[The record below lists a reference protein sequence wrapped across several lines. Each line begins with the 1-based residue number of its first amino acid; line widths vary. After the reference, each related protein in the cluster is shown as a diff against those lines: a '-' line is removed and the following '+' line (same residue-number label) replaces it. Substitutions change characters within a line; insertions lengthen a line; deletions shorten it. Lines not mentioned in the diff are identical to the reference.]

1 MGRNMSYEKFIDE
14 VKTYSRIQAIQGQL
28 SWDQQVMMPPNGA
41 NARADTLAWLS
52 GRAHETITSKK
63 MGELISDL
71 EKNLSDL
78 DDDQKT
84 NVLEIRR
91 TFDKSTKLP
100 AEFIER
106 FTKTQSKGMGVW
118 AKARKNDDFN
128 MFAPILTELVELAR
142 EKITYLEN
150 GNTPYDTLLDDY
162 EVGLTVDYLEPLFA
176 ELKTGL
182 IEILNK
188 IMKTKK
194 HQLAKLDMTFPVS
207 NQEAF
212 CLKVSEQMGFDF
224 NSGRMDTSSHP
235 FSISIAAGDTRIT
248 TRYDENE
255 PFSCLYAVMHET
267 GHGLYEQGLPD
278 EFALTPRGTAIS
290 LGVHESQS
298 RLWENQIGRTEEFWK
313 YCLPL
318 FQKEFPEFPKSIDP
332 AQMNLI
338 ANQVEPSFIRV
349 EADEVTYN
357 LHIILRYEIEK
368 KLFNGEL
375 DVNDLPKVWN
385 EMFKEWFGLDV
396 KDDSTG
402 VLQDIH
408 WSMGAFGY
416 FPTYTLGNLYA
427 AQLFETMKEELDDVN
442 NMIEEGNWNPLLD
455 WLRKNIHEKGR
466 LYNPSDLI
474 KKATG
479 KIPSSGP
486 FLKYLNEKY
495 SKIYGF

>member
-1 MGRNMSYEKFIDE
+1 MSYEDFIDE
-14 VKTYSRIQAIQGQL
+14 VKTVSRIQAIQGQL
-28 SWDQQVMMPPNGA
+28 GWDQQVMMPPNGA

-52 GRAHETITSKK
+52 GRAHETLTSKK
-63 MGELISDL
+63 MEDLIYEL
-71 EKNLSDL
+71 EKNISKL

-84 NVLEIRR
+84 NVTEMRR

-100 AEFIER
+100 AEFIEKV
-106 FTKTQSKGMGVW
+106 TKTRSKGMGVW
-118 AKARKNDDFN
+118 AEARKNNDFDL
-128 MFAPILTELVELAR
+128 FAPLLGELVNLAR
-142 EKITYLEN
+142 EKISYLDK

-162 EVGLTVDYLEPLFA
+162 EVGLTVDYLDPLFA
-176 ELKTGL
+176 ELKEGL

-188 IMKTKK
+188 IMNAKK
-194 HQLAKLDMTFPVS
+194 QQISKLDMTFPVK

-212 CLKVSEQMGFDF
+212 CLKISEQMGFDF

-235 FSISIAAGDTRIT
+235 FSIGISVGDTRIT

-313 YCLPL
+313 YSLPL
-318 FQKEFPEFPKSIDP
+318 FQKEFPDFPKDIDA

-368 KLFNGEL
+368 QLFNGTL

-396 KDDSTG
+396 ENDSNG

-427 AQLFETMKEELDDVN
+427 AQLFDSMKNEFEDVN
-442 NMIEEGNWNPLLD
+442 KMIEKGNWSPLLK
-455 WLRKNIHEKGR
+455 WLREHIHEKGR

-474 KKATG
+474 ENATG
-479 KIPSSGP
+479 KKPSSAP

-495 SKIYGF
+495 GRIYGF